1 MYKDSY
7 NQRLKEIREKYGA
20 SVKDTTS
27 CIRANDKPSLRHDSK
42 YDDKYSDKYTTAK
55 KVYDTKSDW
64 KKSENIDPSLTGFTS
79 KYSTSIMKESD
90 SFLHTQSKDE
100 RLKEIEKIRKEFAES
115 RNKAVEDFNR
125 NL

>member
-27 CIRANDKPSLRHDSK
+27 CIKSNDKLSLRQDSK
-42 YDDKYSDKYTTAK
+42 YNEKYSDKYNTNK
-55 KVYDTKSDW
+55 KNLDTKSDW
-64 KKSENIDPSLTGFTS
+64 KKSENLDPSFIGFSS
-79 KYSTSIMKESD
+79 KYTSSAVKESN

-100 RLKEIEKIRKEFAES
+100 RLKEIEKIRKEFA
-115 RNKAVEDFNR
+115 
-125 NL
+125 